1 MTAGSSSS
9 ISDLTPILDSGLRP
23 KGVKRKRLGNTLFGL
38 VLGLLFAGVLIQSS
52 NSARDARNPIAD
64 FAVFFYFLA
73 IALVVTVHELG
84 HLTAGWLV
92 GFRFSFIAVGPLS
105 LKLEYGRLKLHF
117 RSSMPA
123 AGYAGMHINRVRR
136 LRRRLLIFTVA
147 GPLSNLLAAGVT
159 AIFLYYPFPVARSVW
174 HYLPAHI
181 FFQISLI
188 TGLVNLLPFRLGVLF
203 TDGARIAML
212 LRSPARSQR
221 WMCLMAVGNQ
231 SQQGVRP
238 RNWRST
244 WVPGASSLHDGDV
257 DDFAGHWIAY
267 VYAND
272 RKDAPVAA
280 SNMEKCL
287 EQMNQLGVV
296 TQDIVA
302 LEAAVFSAWFRND
315 VATAE
320 KWVGQIKKLKA
331 IPQLQRTRADVALLC
346 ARMEYDHALSAWER
360 GRAFIEALPV
370 NEVQKRLNDS
380 WKEWQSEICERKL
393 AMKAPASDHEAMVPT
408 RSTSA

>member
-1 MTAGSSSS
+1 
-9 ISDLTPILDSGLRP
+9 
-23 KGVKRKRLGNTLFGL
+23 
-38 VLGLLFAGVLIQSS
+38 
-52 NSARDARNPIAD
+52 
-64 FAVFFYFLA
+64 
-73 IALVVTVHELG
+73 
-84 HLTAGWLV
+84 
-92 GFRFSFIAVGPLS
+92 
-105 LKLEYGRLKLHF
+105 
-117 RSSMPA
+117 
-123 AGYAGMHINRVRR
+123 
-136 LRRRLLIFTVA
+136 
-147 GPLSNLLAAGVT
+147 
-159 AIFLYYPFPVARSVW
+159 
-174 HYLPAHI
+174 
-181 FFQISLI
+181 
-188 TGLVNLLPFRLGVLF
+188 
-203 TDGARIAML
+203 
-212 LRSPARSQR
+212 
-221 WMCLMAVGNQ
+221 
-231 SQQGVRP
+231 
-238 RNWRST
+238 
-244 WVPGASSLHDGDV
+244 VPGASSLHDGDV